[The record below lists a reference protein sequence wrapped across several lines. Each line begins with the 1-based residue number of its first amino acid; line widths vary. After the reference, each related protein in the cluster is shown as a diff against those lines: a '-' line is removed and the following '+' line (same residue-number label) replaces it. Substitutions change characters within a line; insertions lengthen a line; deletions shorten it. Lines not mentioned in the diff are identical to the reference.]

1 MESITLRSA
10 KAQPVEAAQE
20 EKTLVDMLRN
30 FRLPPWLDK
39 GGSLFSWTEP
49 ALASE
54 FSRSGI
60 GKEVIA

>member
-10 KAQPVEAAQE
+10 KAQPVEAAQG
-20 EKTLVDMLRN
+20 EKTLVLMLDN
-30 FRLPPWLDK
+30 FRMPPWLDK
-39 GGSLFSWTEP
+39 GGSSFSRTGP
-49 ALASE
+49 VLARQ